1 MISLVSIF
9 ILGEVTSMMVL
20 MAYDQHHWHHY
31 HHSHDHQ
38 HVHPS
43 TTTALTTTATSTS
56 TTLTTTTSTTS
67 IMIAACFR
75 ESGAEAYARV
85 TFLIGKMHLIQ
96 SFAYWLVPPAIACT
110 TVKSGAKR
118 L

>member
-43 TTTALTTTATSTS
+43 TTTALTTTA
-56 TTLTTTTSTTS
+56 STTS